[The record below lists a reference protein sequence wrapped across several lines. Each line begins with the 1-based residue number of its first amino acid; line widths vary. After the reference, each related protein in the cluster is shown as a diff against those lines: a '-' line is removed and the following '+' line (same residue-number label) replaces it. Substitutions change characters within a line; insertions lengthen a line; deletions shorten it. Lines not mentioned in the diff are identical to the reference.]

1 MICLVEA
8 CEGHLASHRR
18 VLERRRLIVFLV
30 TGDTMS
36 ALESSFLEVG
46 CCVEY
51 GMISKN
57 SSFSAVLKFIF
68 QSSTL
73 DLLPMCD
80 FATSHTGL
88 LENAGSLS

>member
-1 MICLVEA
+1 
-8 CEGHLASHRR
+8 
-18 VLERRRLIVFLV
+18 
-30 TGDTMS
+30 MS

-57 SSFSAVLKFIF
+57 SSFSVVLKFIF

-88 LENAGSLS
+88 LENAGLLS